1 MNSGMTRRAWLTLVS
16 RDVISAVF
24 FLFVGIFY
32 YVSSLQYDLHINV
45 GGIEK
50 PGPGLLP
57 RGLGVAIILCSLVI
71 LITSLFRW
79 RKTQGGGFK
88 AVCETLGLRK
98 ANLIASLMVILA
110 IVAYLLVVDV
120 AGFLLTSIGLIMF
133 MLWALGEKR
142 WWFDV
147 LLGLAS
153 GFSTYWLFWTLMRVP
168 LPVGTLWD

>member
-1 MNSGMTRRAWLTLVS
+1 MNVRTTARFTLVS
-16 RDVISAVF
+16 RDAISAGF
-24 FLFVGIFY
+24 FLFIGIVY
-32 YVSSLQYDLHINV
+32 YVSSLQYDVYIKV

-71 LITSLFRW
+71 LITALFR
-79 RKTQGGGFK
+79 RLKKQEEGFK

-98 ANLIASLMVILA
+98 ANLISCLTVIFA
-110 IVAYLLVVDV
+110 IAAYLLIVDF

-168 LPVGTLWD
+168 LPVGTLWG